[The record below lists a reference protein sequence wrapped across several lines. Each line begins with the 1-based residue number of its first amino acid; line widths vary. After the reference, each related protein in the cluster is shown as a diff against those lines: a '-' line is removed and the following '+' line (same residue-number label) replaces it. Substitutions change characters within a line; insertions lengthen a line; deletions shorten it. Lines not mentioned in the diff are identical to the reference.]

1 MVDSDNSHGRS
12 PGRYLA
18 SKMTLVELARYFD
31 SRKGATYKSSARTSF
46 SHVSERFISNA
57 VGESHTYN
65 DPLAA
70 LRI

>member
-1 MVDSDNSHGRS
+1 
-12 PGRYLA
+12 
-18 SKMTLVELARYFD
+18 MTLMELARYID

-46 SHVSERFISNA
+46 SHVSERFISNTM
-57 VGESHTYN
+57 GENHTYD

>member
-1 MVDSDNSHGRS
+1 
-12 PGRYLA
+12 
-18 SKMTLVELARYFD
+18 MTLVELARYID

-46 SHVSERFISNA
+46 SHVSERFISNTM
-57 VGESHTYN
+57 GENHTYD